1 MGKVRVSH
9 KKYLHDESEPVFWD
23 MMATIM
29 INESTSMGN

>member
-9 KKYLHDESEPVFWD
+9 KKYLHDESVFWD
-23 MMATIM
+23 IMATIM